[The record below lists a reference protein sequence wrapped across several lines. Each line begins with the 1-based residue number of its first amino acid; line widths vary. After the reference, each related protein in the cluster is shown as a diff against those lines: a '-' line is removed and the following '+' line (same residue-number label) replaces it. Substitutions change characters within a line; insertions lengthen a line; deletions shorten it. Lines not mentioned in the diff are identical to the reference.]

1 MQLKLIRNLNHIKD
15 VCHIWELGGGTTSIK
30 LLQTPLSPSKLL
42 SLHVILMVDLSEPYE
57 LWFTLETIMS
67 SLHTHIQHTFKS
79 QEAKDQKL
87 QETLIEDMRK
97 DIIDS
102 DHPDIQATEP
112 FPLPIVILGGKY
124 DLFQNMEPEKK
135 KIVCK
140 ALRFFSHFY
149 GATLQFYRYFSYYLW
164 KTS

>member
-1 MQLKLIRNLNHIKD
+1 
-15 VCHIWELGGGTTSIK
+15 
-30 LLQTPLSPSKLL
+30 
-42 SLHVILMVDLSEPYE
+42 
-57 LWFTLETIMS
+57 MS

-149 GATLQFYRYFSYYLW
+149 GATLQFYRYVSYYSW
-164 KTS
+164 KTLLSKVLLQVLF

>member
-1 MQLKLIRNLNHIKD
+1 MLLQD

-30 LLQTPLSPSKLL
+30 LLETPLSASKLL

-67 SLHTHIQHTFKS
+67 SLHTHVQHSFKS
-79 QEAKDQKL
+79 QEAKDQNL
-87 QETLIEDMRK
+87 QEALMNSLNK
-97 DIIDS
+97 DRVDS
-102 DHPDIQATEP
+102 DHPDLEATEP
-112 FPLPIVILGGKY
+112 FSLPIVILGGKY

-140 ALRFFSHFY
+140 ALRFFCHFY
-149 GATLQFYRYFSYYLW
+149 GATLQFYRYVLKLLMNRNS
-164 KTS
+164 

>member
-1 MQLKLIRNLNHIKD
+1 
-15 VCHIWELGGGTTSIK
+15 
-30 LLQTPLSPSKLL
+30 
-42 SLHVILMVDLSEPYE
+42 MVDLSEPYE
-57 LWFTLETIMS
+57 LWFTMETIMS

-87 QETLIEDMRK
+87 QETLSDKMKK
-97 DIIDS
+97 DTLDS
-102 DHPDIQATEP
+102 EHPDISGVEC
-112 FPLPIVILGGKY
+112 FPIPIVILGGKY

-149 GATLQFYRYFSYYLW
+149 GATLQFYRYTHLSFNL
-164 KTS
+164 KT